1 MESASETLPAYL
13 PTLTSSYRNVERYY
27 ELMATAV
34 RGFNPPVNLSALDA
48 FLLQQAIRY
57 LPEPAT
63 VIDMATQATAGSSVI
78 CWLSAERIRRVVAP
92 KSDWATTE
100 SSDWRTGFGLAA
112 EAMDVD
118 TAVLSDHSV
127 EQVLKEHFTPLSP
140 VVFSLAQTE
149 TDAALLGQRLKS
161 LLEIHPQ
168 ATIFLLPLGDVGD
181 SALLTEALNFVNAH
195 AEYKLQLVRELCPF
209 WASSRLGVIFPSAN
223 ADVPASLYRLR
234 QQYDGNF
241 EFLNLA
247 RLLTQSELRAQ
258 QELERERQAY
268 VALQSSFS
276 LKYELKRW
284 LWQRFPTPIKR
295 LIRKL
300 RGLPVENVV

>member
-13 PTLTSSYRNVERYY
+13 STLTSSYRNVERYH

-34 RGFNPPVNLSALDA
+34 RGFNPAVNLSALDA

-63 VIDMATQATAGSSVI
+63 VIDMAAQATAGSSTI
-78 CWLSAERIRRVVAP
+78 CWLSAERIRCVVAP
-92 KSDWATTE
+92 KSDGATE
-100 SSDWRTGFGLAA
+100 SSDWRTGFRLAA

-118 TAVLSDHSV
+118 IAVLSERSV
-127 EQVLKEHFTPLSP
+127 EQVLKEYFTPLSP

-149 TDAALLGQRLKS
+149 TDAALLDQRLKS
-161 LLEIHPQ
+161 LLERHPQ

-223 ADVPASLYRLR
+223 ADVPTSLYRLR

-241 EFLNLA
+241 EFLNLM

-258 QELERERQAY
+258 QELARERQAY

-300 RGLPVENVV
+300 RGLPVENVF